1 MSREDLLRAFA
12 EGFADEIEKTS
23 GLGGML
29 WGAVKAPWLLASGAV
44 TAGAM
49 GLGALMKPKNQS
61 WNQWMP
67 DGTTGRVFNAF
78 STFGLSELG
87 GGASKLKFQPPSIS
101 GMGRGA
107 MMGQQPPGAF

>member
-1 MSREDLLRAFA
+1 MSREVLLKAFA
-12 EGFADEIEKTS
+12 DGFDDEIEKTS
-23 GLGGML
+23 GLLGAA
-29 WGAVKAPWLLASGAV
+29 WGLVKSPWMLASGAV

-67 DGTTGRVFNAF
+67 DGTTGRIFNAV

-87 GGASKLKFQPPSIS
+87 GGNAKLKFQPPSIT